1 MSASLS
7 LNEKLEVRAMTRSC
21 GTCASRFSSSSER
34 PSEKYSCSW
43 SELMLTNGST
53 AMELSLATTAA
64 GAIGADGAA
73 TLAVSLA
80 CW

>member
-1 MSASLS
+1 MSTSLP
-7 LNEKLEVRAMTRSC
+7 LNENDEVRAMTRSC
-21 GTCASRFSSSSER
+21 GTWASRLSSSSDR

-53 AMELSLATTAA
+53 AMDLSLATTVA
-64 GAIGADGAA
+64 GAIVAGGAA